1 MPDGVV
7 TIRKGNVDIA
17 SGISGSVI
25 SVVEVNVKIQIG
37 GETEPDKIRPEQ
49 DGTDFAYRPCLDGV
63 QDDYPDQS
71 DDTDKAV

>member
-7 TIRKGNVDIA
+7 TIRNGNLHIA
-17 SGISGSVI
+17 SGISGTGI
-25 SVVEVNVKIQIG
+25 SVVQVNIKIQIG

>member
-7 TIRKGNVDIA
+7 TIRNGNLHIA
-17 SGISGSVI
+17 NGISGTGI
-25 SVVEVNVKIQIG
+25 SVVQVNIKIQIG
-37 GETEPDKIRPEQ
+37 SETEPDKIRPEQ
-49 DGTDFAYRPCLDGV
+49 YGTDFAYRPCLDGV